1 MIIVKLKGGLGN
13 QLFQYATGR
22 GIAERTGMTLK
33 LDVSSYQSDALRNY
47 RLRAYP
53 VVDKFATAEEIECLN
68 PSKAHYAR
76 WTASRIRNALKPY
89 YGRSYLKERGFP
101 FDPAILQV
109 RQPVYLNGYW
119 QSEKYFADIA
129 DVLVREFTPASPLS
143 PENEALVVRM
153 AASSSVSL
161 HIRRGDYVASPEAL
175 RVHGVVPLDYYRQ
188 AMSLMAGRV
197 PGPHFFIFSDDM
209 AWVQENLSADHPMT
223 FVGSERSNQDYDDLR
238 LMSCCR
244 HHITAN
250 SSFSWWGAWLNRR
263 PDKIVVAPQKWFA
276 ASIDTRDLIPA
287 GWIRV

>member
-22 GIAERTGMTLK
+22 AIAERTGMTLK

-197 PGPHFFIFSDDM
+197 PAPHFFIFSDDM

-276 ASIDTRDLIPA
+276 APIDTRDLIPA

>member
-1 MIIVKLKGGLGN
+1 MIIMRLKGGLGN

-22 GIAERTGMTLK
+22 AIAERTGMTLK
-33 LDVSSYQSDALRNY
+33 LDLSGYQSDALRTD
-47 RLRAYP
+47 RLRFYKLAASP
-53 VVDKFATAEEIECLN
+53 AGADEIERLN

-76 WTASRIRNALKPY
+76 WMASRIRSAMQPY
-89 YGRSYLKERGFP
+89 HGRSYLKERGFP

-129 DVLVREFTPASPLS
+129 GVLARELTPASPLS
-143 PENEALVVRM
+143 HENEALAGRM
-153 AASSSVSL
+153 AESASVSL
-161 HIRRGDYVASPEAL
+161 HIRRGDYVTNPEAL

-197 PGPHFFIFSDDM
+197 QDVRFFIFSDDM
-209 AWVQENLSADHPMT
+209 AWVQENLRAEHPMI
-223 FVGSERSNQDYDDLR
+223 FVGSDRSNQDYDDLR

-244 HHITAN
+244 HHIIAN

-263 PDKIVVAPQKWFA
+263 PDKIVVAPQQWFA
-276 ASIDTRDLIPA
+276 APIDTRDLIPA
-287 GWIRV
+287 GWIRI